1 MSEDNAELEGIAVIG
16 MAGRFP
22 GAADVVEFWENIRD
36 GKEGISFF
44 SPEQLDPAIP
54 EQLRGQ
60 ENYVLAKGV
69 IEDADKFD
77 AAFFGVSPVEAQVMD
92 PQQRIMLE
100 LAWAALEDAGYV
112 PDAYDGLIGVYAGTN
127 WIRYYTRNVLPNEEL
142 RSRYGEFNLSLA
154 NEQDFVATR
163 TAYKLD
169 LRGPSVSIQTAC
181 STGLVAIGEACEA
194 LLGFDCDIAIAGG
207 ISVQVPLNA
216 GYLYEEGGMLSA
228 DGHCRTFDKDGT
240 GTTFN
245 DGAALVVLKR
255 LEEAI
260 ADRDQIYAVIRGY
273 GLNNDGADKV
283 SFTAPSVNGQA
294 AAIRMALEQADID
307 PRTIG
312 YVETHGTATP
322 LGDPIEVAALTK
334 AFRVTTVGEPF
345 CAIGSVKS
353 NVGHLI
359 HAAGAAGL
367 IKAALCVRDG
377 VLTPSL
383 HFQQPNPKLGLAG
396 SPFYVNT
403 QHKAWPG
410 QSYPRR
416 AGVSS
421 FGVGGTNAHVVIEQ
435 PPQLEPSS
443 KLSTPGIVSLSAKTP
458 ESLENMAGALA
469 QRFQAYPH
477 LDLHDATHTLQ
488 TRRASF
494 PHRLAVVGQDLEQAA
509 KKLQEKGSWIA
520 GESRMPAKLA
530 FAFTGQG
537 SQCPQMGFRLYES
550 NEVYRQAIDEC
561 AAVVRDITNWD
572 LHDLL
577 FTSAADSKTA
587 PINQTEYAQPGL
599 FATEYALAR
608 TLMAMGLQ
616 PEALLGHSVGEYVA
630 AAISGVMSLQDAV
643 RLVVKRGA
651 CMQAQDAGSMLAVFV
666 SEDEARRYLT
676 DRLSLAAVNAPEL
689 CVISGSNEDIEG
701 LQQRLESEAIRTRRL
716 VTSHAFH
723 SWMMDPA
730 LEPFAEEVENIQ
742 LHPPEIEVISTATG
756 RPLGNDALSP
766 QYWTRHLRETVR
778 FCDALSCL
786 AEDGNY
792 CVVEVGP
799 GTTLTVLVSQH
810 SENEKIHPVS
820 ALPGGGIGDDAETEL
835 YEAIAKVWVSG
846 GSVNWSKLY
855 GDSTR
860 NHVSLPT
867 YKFARKRYWVDPP
880 SLASNLTKIASH
892 LNSEKNSDAAT
903 DHEDKKVTVD
913 MSNNSRLPALI
924 DKIKNVFADTSGM
937 QASEIDSQ
945 SGFVDQG
952 FDSLFLTQAATAI
965 KKAFSVKITFRQ
977 LMEDYPNVQRLAEF
991 LDQKLPQEPAAA
1003 GTVQAA
1009 ALVTQATAS
1018 VLTEPAQ
1025 AESAAA
1031 MTLPPMQPTGG
1042 LNQSAAERLLHRQ
1055 LDIMQQQLAMLGVG
1069 NVGNVGN
1076 LATASAAT
1084 VAAASEQVQPPG
1096 TVAEPQAETTVA
1108 KAKQIGP
1115 ATRISKQIDSL
1126 TPAQAANLQDFV
1138 RRYNAKTKGSKEFTQ
1153 RYRARLADPRTAS
1166 GFRPI
1171 FKEMIYQIVIERSK
1185 GSRIW
1190 DIDGNEYID
1199 LLCGFGSNM
1208 FGHVPDYIQ
1217 KAIHEQVE
1225 IGMEIGPQTA
1235 LAAEVGEMFCEMTG
1249 KDRVCFA
1256 NTGSEAVAGAMRL
1269 ARTVT
1274 GRPLI
1279 VTFEGDYHGIYD
1291 EVLFRGSP
1299 NLRTFPA
1306 APGVNPEAVQNM
1318 LVLPYADTEALNA
1331 IRERGDD
1338 VAGIL
1343 IEYVQGRNSGT
1354 QPVEFLQNLRNIADD
1369 IGCALISDE
1378 VITGFRVHQRGAQ
1391 GYFNIKADLA
1401 TYGKVVGG
1409 GMPIGLIAGTTE
1421 YMDALD
1427 GGQWQFGDNSVP
1439 EVGVTYFAG
1448 TFVRHPL
1455 VLAAARAALIYMNEK
1470 GPALQEN
1477 LNRMA
1482 DDFVK
1487 EINSYLSRVDAPYS
1501 LSNFGSLMNLNC
1513 SWHSSFNELLYY
1525 LLRDRGIHI
1534 WPSRPCFLTTEHS
1547 QSDLKQVVEAFQ
1559 SAIEEMGDMGF
1570 LELKQPPSQKK
1581 IPSQSKAPVIARK
1594 PPVDGA
1600 KLGRDRDGNPSWFI
1614 PDPDRPGK
1622 YLQLGVQ

>member
-1 MSEDNAELEGIAVIG
+1 MSEDSTQHEGIAVIG
-16 MAGRFP
+16 MVGRFP
-22 GAADVVEFWENIRD
+22 GANDVVTFWKNICL

-44 SPEQLDPAIP
+44 SSEELDATIP
-54 EQLRGQ
+54 EQLRRQ
-60 ENYVLAKGV
+60 EDYVLAKGL

-77 AAFFGVSPVEAQVMD
+77 AAFFGISPIEAQVMD

-112 PDAYDGLIGVYAGTN
+112 PDGYDGLIGVYAGTN
-127 WIRYYTRNVLPNEEL
+127 WSRYYRHNILPNEEL
-142 RSRYGEFNLSLA
+142 RSRFGELNTSLA
-154 NEQDFVATR
+154 NEQEFVATR

-169 LRGPSVSIQTAC
+169 LKGPSICIQSAC
-181 STGLVAIGEACEA
+181 STSLVAIGEACEGLFA
-194 LLGFDCDIAIAGG
+194 FDCDIAIAGG
-207 ISVQVPLNA
+207 VSVSVPVRA

-228 DGHCRTFDKDGT
+228 DGHCRSFDKDGS

-255 LEEAI
+255 LDEAI

-322 LGDPIEVAALTK
+322 LGDPIEVAALKK
-334 AFRVTTVGEPF
+334 AFRATAVDKPF

-377 VLTPSL
+377 LITPSL
-383 HFQQPNPKLGLAG
+383 HFRQPNPALGLAG

-403 QHKAWPG
+403 ECKPWPE
-410 QSYPRR
+410 QMHPRR

-435 PPQLEPSS
+435 PPELEPSTELYS
-443 KLSTPGIVSLSAKTP
+443 PGIVCLSAKTHD
-458 ESLENMAGALA
+458 SLKNMAAVLA
-469 QRFQAYPH
+469 QYFKDCRQ

-494 PHRLAVVGQDLEQAA
+494 SHRLAVVAQYGDEAA
-509 KKLQEKGSWIA
+509 RKLVESESWIM
-520 GESRMPAKLA
+520 GESKAPVKLA

-561 AAVVRDITNWD
+561 AVVVQGITNWD
-572 LHDLL
+572 LRDVL
-577 FTSAADSKTA
+577 FTSDEDGKSAR
-587 PINQTEYAQPGL
+587 INRTEYAQPAL
-599 FATEYALAR
+599 FATEYALAK
-608 TLMAMGLQ
+608 TLMNMGLQ
-616 PEALLGHSVGEYVA
+616 PDALLGHSVGEYVA
-630 AAISGVMSLQDAV
+630 AAISGVMSLEDAV

-651 CMQAQDAGSMLAVFV
+651 CMQAQEPGAMLAVYV
-666 SEDEARRYLT
+666 TEDNAKQYLT

-689 CVISGSNEDIEG
+689 CVISGPDEDIDRME
-701 LQQRLESEAIRTRRL
+701 QRLGSEGIRARRL

-730 LEPFAEEVENIQ
+730 LEPFAKEVETTRLNLPVTQ
-742 LHPPEIEVISTATG
+742 VISTATG
-756 RPLGNDALSP
+756 RPLGEDAISP
-766 QYWTRHLRETVR
+766 EYWTRHLRETVR
-778 FCDALSCL
+778 FCDALSWL
-786 AEDGNY
+786 AAEGDY
-792 CVVEVGP
+792 SVLEVGP
-799 GTTLTVLVSQH
+799 GTTLTILASQH
-810 SENEKIHPVS
+810 SDNEKIHAVS
-820 ALPGGGIGDDAETEL
+820 ASPGCGIGDGAETEL
-835 YEAIAKVWVSG
+835 YEAVARVWVNG
-846 GSVNWSKLY
+846 CSVDWAKLY
-855 GDSTR
+855 GDSLR

-867 YKFARKRYWVDPP
+867 YRFARNRYWIDPP
-880 SLASNLTKIASH
+880 SLETDSTKVAAEPDPQSNAQAVT
-892 LNSEKNSDAAT
+892 NP
-903 DHEDKKVTVD
+903 EDNKVKTV
-913 MSNNSRLPALI
+913 MSYNSRLPSLI
-924 DKIKNVFADTSGM
+924 EKIKDVFADTSGM
-937 QASEIDSQ
+937 QPSEIDPQ

-977 LMEDYPNVQRLAEF
+977 LMEDFPNVQRLAEF
-991 LDQKLPQEPAAA
+991 LDEKLAPEPTAARA
-1003 GTVQAA
+1003 TQAA
-1009 ALVTQATAS
+1009 APVIPAPTPMVTEMARP
-1018 VLTEPAQ
+1018 EI
-1025 AESAAA
+1025 AAA
-1031 MTLPPMQPTGG
+1031 MTLPPLKPTGDAT
-1042 LNQSAAERLLHRQ
+1042 QSATEQLLHRQ
-1055 LDIMQQQLAMLGVG
+1055 LDIMQQQLAMLGVS
-1069 NVGNVGN
+1069 NVGNPAASSVAAMA
-1076 LATASAAT
+1076 ATPEEAPTSAAQSQAEP
-1084 VAAASEQVQPPG
+1084 AAAKV
-1096 TVAEPQAETTVA
+1096 
-1108 KAKQIGP
+1108 KQIGP
-1115 ATRISKQIDSL
+1115 ATRINKQVDSL
-1126 TPAQAANLQDFV
+1126 TAAQSANLQDFV
-1138 RRYNAKTKGSKEFTQ
+1138 RRYNAKTKGSKEFAQ
-1153 RYRARLADPRTAS
+1153 LHRSRLADPRTAS

-1185 GSRIW
+1185 GSHMW

-1225 IGMEIGPQTA
+1225 IGMEIGPLTA
-1235 LAAEVGEMFCEMTG
+1235 LAAEVGDMFCDMTG

-1256 NTGSEAVAGAMRL
+1256 NTGSEAVAGAIRL

-1279 VTFEGDYHGIYD
+1279 VTFEGNYHGIFD

-1299 NLRTFPA
+1299 SLRTFPA

-1354 QPVEFLQNLRNIADD
+1354 QPIEYLRNLRQIADD
-1369 IGCALISDE
+1369 IGCALICDE

-1391 GYFNIKADLA
+1391 GYFDIDADLA

-1409 GMPIGLIAGTTE
+1409 GMPIGLIAGRSE

-1427 GGQWQFGDNSVP
+1427 GGQWHFGDDSIP

-1455 VLAAARAALIYMNEK
+1455 TLASARAALIYMNEK

-1477 LNRMA
+1477 LNRTA
-1482 DDFVK
+1482 DDFVR
-1487 EINSYLSRVDAPYS
+1487 EINGYLSRVGAPYS
-1501 LSNFGSLMNLNC
+1501 FTNFGSLMNLNC
-1513 SWHSSFNELLYY
+1513 SWESPLNELLFY

-1534 WPSRPCFLTTEHS
+1534 WHSRPCFLTTEHS
-1547 QSDLKQVVEAFQ
+1547 QTDLKQVIEAFQ

-1570 LELKQPPSQKK
+1570 LELNMKRPSKKKPVQAK
-1581 IPSQSKAPVIARK
+1581 IPVTSNK

-1600 KLGRDRDGNPSWFI
+1600 RLGRDSNGNPGWFI